1 MFSGVNVFNK
11 IGSLIRVVPKKKSL
25 IIILSGPSAI
35 GKSTVAA
42 LLLKNYP
49 NMKRVITAT
58 SRKPRSYETKA
69 DYIFFT
75 EEKFKKKVQRNAFL
89 EHSQVYGFHYGIL
102 KKEFK
107 KVQRNYLYTL
117 LVLDTVGSQ
126 KIMDYVK
133 NKNIPYKSI
142 FLMTKSTKTIE
153 VKTYLTIEFFE
164 TCFISFCLKNLSK

>member
-69 DYIFFT
+69 DYIFFYRR
-75 EEKFKKKVQRNAFL
+75 KV
-89 EHSQVYGFHYGIL
+89 
-102 KKEFK
+102 
-107 KVQRNYLYTL
+107 
-117 LVLDTVGSQ
+117 
-126 KIMDYVK
+126 
-133 NKNIPYKSI
+133 
-142 FLMTKSTKTIE
+142 
-153 VKTYLTIEFFE
+153 
-164 TCFISFCLKNLSK
+164 